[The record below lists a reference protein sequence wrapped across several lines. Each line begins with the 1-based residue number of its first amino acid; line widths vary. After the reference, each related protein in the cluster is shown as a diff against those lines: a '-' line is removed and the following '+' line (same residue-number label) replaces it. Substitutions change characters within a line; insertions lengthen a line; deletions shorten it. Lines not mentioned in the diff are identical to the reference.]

1 MSKPTNSLLSIA
13 KNVLRYLKGSIDFSL
28 KFTKQSSPMHLL
40 GYCDSDWGSAE
51 DRKSLTGY
59 CFMLNNSGP
68 VISWKCKKQQT
79 VALSSCEAEYMAMSY
94 AIQEGLFIK
103 QLLFDLLQENFKI
116 HLGIDNQGSILL
128 AQNPVNHQ
136 RSKHIDIRY
145 HFIRDEIL
153 KKNVDL
159 FYVNSSNNP
168 ADMFT
173 KPFNSKKLCDFQY
186 IRG

>member
-1 MSKPTNSLLSIA
+1 
-13 KNVLRYLKGSIDFSL
+13 
-28 KFTKQSSPMHLL
+28 
-40 GYCDSDWGSAE
+40 
-51 DRKSLTGY
+51 
-59 CFMLNNSGP
+59 
-68 VISWKCKKQQT
+68 
-79 VALSSCEAEYMAMSY
+79 MAMSY

-103 QLLFDLLQENFKI
+103 PLLFDLLQENFKI

-159 FYVNSSNNP
+159 FYVKGAVAGILGVS
-168 ADMFT
+168 
-173 KPFNSKKLCDFQY
+173 Q
-186 IRG
+186 